1 MSDSKKSRIRKIFN
15 KLKSYWTSFRQ
26 SKIGKILFSN
36 SLSYAVSVASIAIA
50 VSGLFTPIS
59 PIIIAVAVV
68 SGVSV
73 GIQAINETLKVHGLR
88 KLQKENNLL
97 VHDRNAKSQQDYIL
111 SLEPSLKDI
120 LKNEL
125 YTPQTAGKDATQ
137 DKYELNV
144 NKLKSTGRIFG
155 NNLGKAANLAAS
167 IIKGASGNVLDILK
181 ATGYGVVTTA
191 SLIIDGLTEKEKIE
205 IKAIFKLN
213 INEEYK
219 KQDTP
224 IYENLEQLE
233 NYTKNQVLQTL
244 ALKKLITDKNY
255 WSMNKDQKIQKFRK
269 IRGNFNFEIKRNGLE
284 EFFKENKITMD
295 NRKESYVKDIKNVMN
310 PFYENPSKAEG
321 YSPLTKAMDKD
332 KVNNAEIK
340 RTKSENLKGMQKRK
354 RNLTI

>member
-1 MSDSKKSRIRKIFN
+1 MSDSKKSSIRKIFN
-15 KLKSYWTSFRQ
+15 KLKSYWASFRE

-73 GIQAINETLKVHGLR
+73 GIQAINETLKVHSLR
-88 KLQKENNLL
+88 KLHKENNLRKLHKENNLL
-97 VHDRNAKSQQDYIL
+97 VHNRNAKSQQDYIL

-125 YTPQTAGKDATQ
+125 YTPQTAGKDSTQ
-137 DKYELNV
+137 DKYQLNV
-144 NKLKSTGRIFG
+144 NKLKSTGRIFR
-155 NNLGKAANLAAS
+155 NNIGGAANLAAS

-181 ATGYGVVTTA
+181 ATGYGIVTTA

-205 IKAIFKLN
+205 IKTIFKLN

-233 NYTKNQVLQTL
+233 NYTKNQ
-244 ALKKLITDKNY
+244 AL
-255 WSMNKDQKIQKFRK
+255 
-269 IRGNFNFEIKRNGLE
+269 
-284 EFFKENKITMD
+284 
-295 NRKESYVKDIKNVMN
+295 
-310 PFYENPSKAEG
+310 
-321 YSPLTKAMDKD
+321 
-332 KVNNAEIK
+332 
-340 RTKSENLKGMQKRK
+340 
-354 RNLTI
+354 

>member
-1 MSDSKKSRIRKIFN
+1 MSDSKKSRARRIFN
-15 KLKSYWTSFRQ
+15 QLKSYWTSFRQ

-36 SLSYAVSVASIAIA
+36 SLSYVVSVASIAIA
-50 VSGLFTPIS
+50 ASGLFTPIS

-73 GIQAINETLKVHGLR
+73 GIKAINETLNVHGLH
-88 KLQKENNLL
+88 KLHKENNLL
-97 VHDRNAKSQQDYIL
+97 VHNRNAKSQQDYIL

-125 YTPQTAGKDATQ
+125 YTPQIAGKDCTQ

-155 NNLGKAANLAAS
+155 NNLGGAANLAVY

-181 ATGYGVVTTA
+181 ATCYGVVTTA
-191 SLIIDGLTEKEKIE
+191 SLMIDGLTEKEKRE
-205 IKAIFKLN
+205 IKEIFKLN

-224 IYENLEQLE
+224 IYENLETLE
-233 NYTKNQVLQTL
+233 HYTKNQVLQTL
-244 ALKKLITDKNY
+244 ALRKLITDKNY
-255 WSMNKDQKIQKFRK
+255 WSMNKDQKIQKFRE
-269 IRGNFNFEIKRNGLE
+269 IRGNFEIKRNGLE

-310 PFYENPSKAEG
+310 PFYDKPSKAEVC
-321 YSPLTKAMDKD
+321 SPLTKAMDKD

-340 RTKSENLKGMQKRK
+340 RTKRENLKRMQKRK